1 MNALQQEYHD
11 ALSGMQGRSILVIGD
26 MVADIYL
33 DGRISRISREAPVL
47 VLEQAGEKVV
57 AGGAANVVNNIATL
71 GGKVHAVGLVGRDKS
86 ADGLRAILAKNGAD
100 VRGLIAD
107 ASRPT
112 ISKTRIIAGGRATVS
127 QQIVRIDRE
136 SKAPMAPTIEA
147 ELSAYI
153 KAELSAYIKSILP
166 TVEGVVISDY
176 GSGTVTEG
184 LQALLIDYCRAH
196 DIPSIVDSRYAV
208 RRFRGIG
215 YVKQNDAEIAAAMG
229 RELVTTEDIVAAA
242 EELRQELAAKGV
254 LVTRGELGM
263 VLVEHG
269 AVHEIP
275 VSDKSEVFDVS
286 GAGDTCVAAVILA
299 LAAGIAPATAARLS
313 NIASGIAVRK
323 LGTSTVSVRELAEAI
338 EKSREEYTS
347 K

>member
-1 MNALQQEYHD
+1 MKALQQEYNK
-11 ALSGMQGRSILVIGD
+11 ALSGMQGRDILVIGD

-33 DGRISRISREAPVL
+33 DGRISRISRETPVL

-86 ADGLRAILAKNGAD
+86 ADGLREILAANGAD

-107 ASRPT
+107 DSRPT

-136 SKAPMAPTIEA
+136 SKAPMVPAVEA
-147 ELSAYI
+147 ELR
-153 KAELSAYIKSILP
+153 AYIKSILP

-184 LQALLIDYCRAH
+184 LQSLLIDYCQAKG
-196 DIPSIVDSRYAV
+196 IPSIVDSRYAV
-208 RRFRGIG
+208 RRFHGIG

-229 RELVTTEDIVAAA
+229 RNLDTTEDIVAAA

-263 VLVEHG
+263 VLVERG

>member
-11 ALSGMQGRSILVIGD
+11 ALSGMQGRDILVIGD

-71 GGKVHAVGLVGRDKS
+71 GGKVHAVGLVGADKS
-86 ADGLRAILAKNGAD
+86 ADGLREILAANGAD

-107 ASRPT
+107 DSRPT

-136 SKAPMAPTIEA
+136 SKAPMAPAVEV
-147 ELSAYI
+147 ELR
-153 KAELSAYIKSILP
+153 AYIKSILP
-166 TVEGVVISDY
+166 TVDGVVISDY

-184 LQALLIDYCRAH
+184 LQTLLIDYCRAH

-208 RRFRGIG
+208 RRFSGIG
-215 YVKQNDAEIAAAMG
+215 YVKQNDVEIAAAMG
-229 RELVTTEDIVAAA
+229 RELVTTEDIVRAA

-299 LAAGIAPATAARLS
+299 LAAGVAPATAARLS

-338 EKSREEYTS
+338 EKLREEYTS

>member
-1 MNALQQEYHD
+1 MKALQQEYNK
-11 ALSGMQGRSILVIGD
+11 ALSGMQGRDILVIGD

-100 VRGLIAD
+100 VRGLISD
-107 ASRPT
+107 ESRPT

-136 SKAPMAPTIEA
+136 SKAPMAPAVEV
-147 ELSAYI
+147 ELR
-153 KAELSAYIKSILP
+153 AYIKSILP
-166 TVEGVVISDY
+166 TVDGVVISDY

-184 LQALLIDYCRAH
+184 LQTLLIDYCRAH

-208 RRFRGIG
+208 RRFSGIG

-229 RELVTTEDIVAAA
+229 CELVTTEDIVRAA

-269 AVHEIP
+269 TVHEIP

-299 LAAGIAPATAARLS
+299 LAAGVAPATAARLS

>member
-1 MNALQQEYHD
+1 MKALQQEYNK
-11 ALSGMQGRSILVIGD
+11 ALSGMQGRDILVIGD

-57 AGGAANVVNNIATL
+57 AGGAANVNNIATL
-71 GGKVHAVGLVGRDKS
+71 GGKVHAVGLVGSDKS

-107 ASRPT
+107 DSRPT

-136 SKAPMAPTIEA
+136 SKAPMAPAVEA
-147 ELSAYI
+147 ELR
-153 KAELSAYIKSILP
+153 AYIKSILP

-184 LQALLIDYCRAH
+184 LQSLLIDYCQIKG
-196 DIPSIVDSRYAV
+196 IPSIVDSRYAV
-208 RRFRGIG
+208 RRFHGIG

-229 RELVTTEDIVAAA
+229 RNLDTTEDIVAAA

-299 LAAGIAPATAARLS
+299 LAAGVAPATAARLS

>member
-1 MNALQQEYHD
+1 MKALQPEYNK
-11 ALSGMQGRSILVIGD
+11 ALSGMQGRDILVIGD

-86 ADGLRAILAKNGAD
+86 ADGLREILAANGAD

-107 ASRPT
+107 DSRPT

-136 SKAPMAPTIEA
+136 SKAPMAPAVEA
-147 ELSAYI
+147 ELR
-153 KAELSAYIKSILP
+153 AYIKSILP

-184 LQALLIDYCRAH
+184 LQSLLIDYCQAKG
-196 DIPSIVDSRYAV
+196 IPSIVDSRYAV
-208 RRFRGIG
+208 RRFHGIG

-229 RELVTTEDIVAAA
+229 RNLDTTEDIVAAA

-263 VLVEHG
+263 VLVERG

>member
-71 GGKVHAVGLVGRDKS
+71 GGKVHAVGLVGADKS
-86 ADGLRAILAKNGAD
+86 ADGLREILAANGAD

-107 ASRPT
+107 DSRPT

-136 SKAPMAPTIEA
+136 SKAPMAPAVEA
-147 ELSAYI
+147 ELR
-153 KAELSAYIKSILP
+153 AYIKSILP

-184 LQALLIDYCRAH
+184 LQSLLIDYCQAKG
-196 DIPSIVDSRYAV
+196 IPSIVDSRYAV
-208 RRFRGIG
+208 RRFHGIG
-215 YVKQNDAEIAAAMG
+215 YVKQNDAEIA
-229 RELVTTEDIVAAA
+229 
-242 EELRQELAAKGV
+242 AAKGV

-299 LAAGIAPATAARLS
+299 LAAGVAPATAARLS

-323 LGTSTVSVRELAEAI
+323 LGTSTVSVRELAAAI
-338 EKSREEYTS
+338 EKLREEYTS

>member
-1 MNALQQEYHD
+1 MH
-11 ALSGMQGRSILVIGD
+11 LSLPDFSAFRVLVCGD
-26 MVADIYL
+26 VML
-33 DGRISRISREAPVL
+33 DRYWHGATARISPEAPVP
-47 VLEQAGEKVV
+47 VVKVEQIEDRP
-57 AGGAANVVNNIATL
+57 GGAANVVNNIATL
-71 GGKVHAVGLVGRDKS
+71 GGKVHAVGLVGRDES
-86 ADGLRAILAKNGAD
+86 ADGLRAILAANGAD

-107 ASRPT
+107 DSRPT

-136 SKAPMAPTIEA
+136 SKAPMAPAVEA
-147 ELSAYI
+147 ELR
-153 KAELSAYIKSILP
+153 AYIKSVLP

-184 LQALLIDYCRAH
+184 LQSLLIDYCQAKG
-196 DIPSIVDSRYAV
+196 IPSIVDSRYAV
-208 RRFRGIG
+208 RRFHGIG

-229 RELVTTEDIVAAA
+229 RELVTTEDIVRAA

-286 GAGDTCVAAVILA
+286 GAGDTCVATVILA
-299 LAAGIAPATAARLS
+299 LAAGVAPATAARLS

>member
-86 ADGLRAILAKNGAD
+86 ADGLRVILAKNGAD
-100 VRGLIAD
+100 VGGLIAD
-107 ASRPT
+107 DSRPT

-136 SKAPMAPTIEA
+136 SKAPMAPTIE
-147 ELSAYI
+147 
-153 KAELSAYIKSILP
+153 AELSAYIKSILP

-269 AVHEIP
+269 TVHEIP

>member
-1 MNALQQEYHD
+1 MKALQQEYNK
-11 ALSGMQGRSILVIGD
+11 ALSGMQGRDILVIGD

-100 VRGLIAD
+100 VRGLISD
-107 ASRPT
+107 ESRPT

-136 SKAPMAPTIEA
+136 SKAPMAPAVEV
-147 ELSAYI
+147 ELR
-153 KAELSAYIKSILP
+153 AYIKSILP

-184 LQALLIDYCRAH
+184 LQTLLIDYCRAH

-208 RRFRGIG
+208 RRFSGIG

-229 RELVTTEDIVAAA
+229 RELVTTEDIVRAA

-269 AVHEIP
+269 TVHEIP

-299 LAAGIAPATAARLS
+299 LAAGVAPATAARLS

>member
-11 ALSGMQGRSILVIGD
+11 VLSGMQGRDILVIGD

-86 ADGLRAILAKNGAD
+86 ADGLREILAANGAD

-107 ASRPT
+107 DSRPT

-136 SKAPMAPTIEA
+136 SKAPMAPAVEA
-147 ELSAYI
+147 ELR
-153 KAELSAYIKSILP
+153 AYIKSILP

-229 RELVTTEDIVAAA
+229 RELVTTEDIVTAA
-242 EELRQELAAKGV
+242 EELRQELAARGV

>member
-1 MNALQQEYHD
+1 
-11 ALSGMQGRSILVIGD
+11 MQGRSILVIGD

-71 GGKVHAVGLVGRDKS
+71 GGKVHAVGLVGSDKS

-136 SKAPMAPTIEA
+136 SKAPMAPAVEA
-147 ELSAYI
+147 ELRAYI
-153 KAELSAYIKSILP
+153 ESVLP

-184 LQALLIDYCRAH
+184 LQTLLIDYCRAH

-208 RRFRGIG
+208 RRFHGIG

-229 RELVTTEDIVAAA
+229 RNLDTTEDIVRAA

-269 AVHEIP
+269 TVHEIP

-299 LAAGIAPATAARLS
+299 LAAGVAPATAARLS

>member
-71 GGKVHAVGLVGRDKS
+71 GGKVHAVGLVGRDKG
-86 ADGLRAILAKNGAD
+86 ADGLRVILAKNGAD
-100 VRGLIAD
+100 VSGLIAD
-107 ASRPT
+107 DSRPT

-136 SKAPMAPTIEA
+136 SKAPMAPTLE
-147 ELSAYI
+147 
-153 KAELSAYIKSILP
+153 AELSAYIKSILP

>member
-11 ALSGMQGRSILVIGD
+11 ALSGMQGRDILVIGD

-71 GGKVHAVGLVGRDKS
+71 GGKVHA
-86 ADGLRAILAKNGAD
+86 DGLREILAANGAD

-107 ASRPT
+107 DSRPT

-136 SKAPMAPTIEA
+136 SKAPMAPAVEA
-147 ELSAYI
+147 ELR
-153 KAELSAYIKSILP
+153 AYIKSILP

-184 LQALLIDYCRAH
+184 LQSLLIDYCQAKG
-196 DIPSIVDSRYAV
+196 IPSIVDSRYAV
-208 RRFRGIG
+208 RRFHGIG

-229 RELVTTEDIVAAA
+229 RELVTTEDIVRAA

-299 LAAGIAPATAARLS
+299 LAAGVAPATAARLS

>member
-11 ALSGMQGRSILVIGD
+11 ALSGMQSRSILVIGD

-71 GGKVHAVGLVGRDKS
+71 GGKVHAVGLVGRDES

-107 ASRPT
+107 DSRPT

-136 SKAPMAPTIEA
+136 SKAPMAPAVEA
-147 ELSAYI
+147 ELR
-153 KAELSAYIKSILP
+153 AYIKSILP

-184 LQALLIDYCRAH
+184 LQSLLIDYCQAKG
-196 DIPSIVDSRYAV
+196 IPSIVDSRYAV
-208 RRFRGIG
+208 RRFHGIG
-215 YVKQNDAEIAAAMG
+215 YVKQNDAEIA
-229 RELVTTEDIVAAA
+229 
-242 EELRQELAAKGV
+242 AAKGV

-269 AVHEIP
+269 TVHEIP

-299 LAAGIAPATAARLS
+299 LAAGVAPATAARLS

-323 LGTSTVSVRELAEAI
+323 LGTSTVSVRELVEAI

>member
-71 GGKVHAVGLVGRDKS
+71 GGKVHAVGLVGRDES
-86 ADGLRAILAKNGAD
+86 ADGLREILAKNGAD

-107 ASRPT
+107 DSRPT

-136 SKAPMAPTIEA
+136 SKAPMAPAVEA
-147 ELSAYI
+147 ELR
-153 KAELSAYIKSILP
+153 AYIKSILP

-184 LQALLIDYCRAH
+184 LQSLLIDYCQAKG
-196 DIPSIVDSRYAV
+196 IPNIVDSRYAV
-208 RRFRGIG
+208 RRFHGIG
-215 YVKQNDAEIAAAMG
+215 YVKQNDAEIA
-229 RELVTTEDIVAAA
+229 
-242 EELRQELAAKGV
+242 AAKGV

-299 LAAGIAPATAARLS
+299 LAAGVAPATAARLS

>member
-11 ALSGMQGRSILVIGD
+11 ALSGMQGRDILVIGD

-107 ASRPT
+107 DSRPT

-136 SKAPMAPTIEA
+136 SKAPMAPAVEA
-147 ELSAYI
+147 ELCAYI
-153 KAELSAYIKSILP
+153 ESVLP

-184 LQALLIDYCRAH
+184 LQSLLIDYCQAKG
-196 DIPSIVDSRYAV
+196 IPSIVDSRYAV
-208 RRFRGIG
+208 RRFHGIG
-215 YVKQNDAEIAAAMG
+215 YVKQNDAEIA
-229 RELVTTEDIVAAA
+229 
-242 EELRQELAAKGV
+242 AAKGV

-338 EKSREEYTS
+338 EKSRKEYTS

>member
-1 MNALQQEYHD
+1 MKALQQEYNK
-11 ALSGMQGRSILVIGD
+11 ALSGMQGRDILVIGD

-86 ADGLRAILAKNGAD
+86 ADGLREILAANGAD

-107 ASRPT
+107 DSRPT

-136 SKAPMAPTIEA
+136 SKAPMAPTVEA
-147 ELSAYI
+147 ELR
-153 KAELSAYIKSILP
+153 AYIKSILP

-184 LQALLIDYCRAH
+184 LQSLLIDYCQAKG
-196 DIPSIVDSRYAV
+196 IPSIVDSRYAV
-208 RRFRGIG
+208 RRFHGIG

-229 RELVTTEDIVAAA
+229 RNLDTTEDIVAAA

-263 VLVEHG
+263 VLVERG

>member
-86 ADGLRAILAKNGAD
+86 ADGLRVILAKNGAD
-100 VRGLIAD
+100 VSGLIAD
-107 ASRPT
+107 DSRPT

-136 SKAPMAPTIEA
+136 SKAPMAPTLE
-147 ELSAYI
+147 
-153 KAELSAYIKSILP
+153 AELSAYIKSILP

-299 LAAGIAPATAARLS
+299 LAAGVAPATAARLS

>member
-11 ALSGMQGRSILVIGD
+11 VLSGMQGRDILVIGD

-86 ADGLRAILAKNGAD
+86 ADGLREILTANGAD

-107 ASRPT
+107 DSRPT

-136 SKAPMAPTIEA
+136 SKAPMAPAVEA
-147 ELSAYI
+147 ELR
-153 KAELSAYIKSILP
+153 AYIKSVLP

-184 LQALLIDYCRAH
+184 LQTLLIDYCRAH

-208 RRFRGIG
+208 RRFHGIG
-215 YVKQNDAEIAAAMG
+215 YVKQNDAEIA
-229 RELVTTEDIVAAA
+229 
-242 EELRQELAAKGV
+242 AAKGV

-323 LGTSTVSVRELAEAI
+323 LGTSTVSVRELAAAI